1 MQTPEEVLAR
11 HAQAMAIRRAQDAHF
26 RKIVRED
33 AKRARQP
40 ARGVSAAP
48 GPVDPDADAD
58 DDANTLGSQPP
69 LVYQDD
75 ASDKADM
82 SSVSEVA
89 PPNPPP
95 PNVGLKDLQKS
106 DRSTMSSWPAGSV
119 A

>member
-1 MQTPEEVLAR
+1 MIAS
-11 HAQAMAIRRAQDAHF
+11 A
-26 RKIVRED
+26 RED
-33 AKRARQP
+33 SKRARPRANGP
-40 ARGVSAAP
+40 ARGVSIAP
-48 GPVDPDADAD
+48 DPVFASDGYTDEE
-58 DDANTLGSQPP
+58 DANTLGSQPP

-95 PNVGLKDLQKS
+95 PPNVGLKDLQKS
-106 DRSTMSSWPAGSV
+106 DRSTISSWPASSV